1 MGHLDVWTILTGAAS
16 IISLFITLSDRFPA
30 WQRHI
35 KSTGL
40 ILGGFAIGRI
50 TAGSIPPTSESIQD
64 PRLIGLVMILITI
77 FAMLYLFVREMVK
90 KNQDYLAYVMALMVL
105 FIGVP
110 QVMDKYSDAFPLI
123 LKEDYLLLAGAKEAN
138 RDYAGAIRWLERYK
152 ATLRNHESRAQIEGK
167 ISKLRKAK
175 LGSTG
180 DN

>member
-1 MGHLDVWTILTGAAS
+1 MAVSGSSEACGALRAGRCSLEQRNARFRGKKGGRERPMGHLDVWTILTGAAS

-77 FAMLYLFVREMVK
+77 FAMLYLFVR
-90 KNQDYLAYVMALMVL
+90 
-105 FIGVP
+105 
-110 QVMDKYSDAFPLI
+110 
-123 LKEDYLLLAGAKEAN
+123 
-138 RDYAGAIRWLERYK
+138 
-152 ATLRNHESRAQIEGK
+152 
-167 ISKLRKAK
+167 
-175 LGSTG
+175 
-180 DN
+180 